1 MILSILM
8 HLQSSNQQSSSA
20 SSLTGNVPDRD
31 VMLELQM
38 LREQVSRSINQPT
51 CPQYT
56 PVYACMCVHHY
67 TVQYSR
73 LFAKSFSMES
83 VSSADKMLPVICLF
97 KKFSFKF
104 PFETAV
110 SVIQCNLALSEVV
123 SDIANGVLLVSLAFL
138 LVKDIVL

>member
-56 PVYACMCVHHY
+56 PACMCVHHY

-110 SVIQCNLALSEVV
+110 SVIQCNLALSEAV
-123 SDIANGVLLVSLAFL
+123 SDIVNAVLLVSLAFL